1 MHPSTF
7 ILFLTGAV
15 LLAAAAAAAFIYG
28 YRFRPLA
35 DPRRADDG
43 AATYVTGELNEQ
55 LFTPPLL
62 THSTGPAGEPALDTV
77 LRTAAAHSA
86 SNEGS
91 SLVPPDL
98 RPFVL
103 AESMGSA
110 TTLSLPKPGEH
121 P

>member
-7 ILFLTGAV
+7 ILFLTGVV
-15 LLAAAAAAAFIYG
+15 LVAGVAAAAFVYG
-28 YRFRPLA
+28 YRFRLPP
-35 DPRRADDG
+35 DPRVADDG
-43 AATYVTGELNEQ
+43 AETDVTGELNER

-62 THSTGPAGEPALDTV
+62 TRSTGEPALD
-77 LRTAAAHSA
+77 LRTAALHST
-86 SNEGS
+86 SNEAS

-103 AESMGSA
+103 AESIGSA
-110 TTLSLPKPGEH
+110 TTLSLTKPGEH

>member
-15 LLAAAAAAAFIYG
+15 LLSAGAAAAFIYG
-28 YRFRPLA
+28 YWFRPLP
-35 DPRRADDG
+35 DPRLADDG
-43 AATYVTGELNEQ
+43 AETDVTGELNEQ

-62 THSTGPAGEPALDTV
+62 TRSPAPAGEPALD
-77 LRTAAAHSA
+77 LRRAASHSRSDEA
-86 SNEGS
+86 S

-103 AESMGSA
+103 AESIGSA
-110 TTLSLPKPGEH
+110 TLSLRKPGEH
-121 P
+121 RL